1 MRKLHKYKIHSKID
15 LISKFPLRV
24 LKFKRPKWQRL
35 KDIFLQK
42 NNLGKEL
49 IDITA
54 IKNDFKVW
62 DKVNRAYKERLRSYS
77 YLSASLDNSLNIRKL
92 KKESSLKIRKD
103 LYSNLYFKNYYKP
116 CTLIWLANFFSSSFE
131 VRQKITEKSILVN
144 NKIATPNSF
153 LSKGDII
160 SIKDS
165 DVKIEKV
172 IKKFNLNY
180 SILTHVEIDYYSQ
193 EMSLVKD
200 ISDLSEEDYYLLCL
214 DYVNIQSLR

>member
-1 MRKLHKYKIHSKID
+1 MRKSHKYKIHNKIE

-24 LKFKRPKWQRL
+24 LRFKRPKWQRL

-62 DKVNRAYKERLRSYS
+62 DKINRAYKEKLRNYS
-77 YLSASLDNSLNIRKL
+77 YLSASLDNSLNLRKL
-92 KKESSLKIRKD
+92 KRESSLKIRKQ
-103 LYSNLYFKNYYKP
+103 LYSKLYFQNYYKP
-116 CTLIWLANFFSSSFE
+116 CTISWLANFFSSSFE
-131 VRQKITEKSILVN
+131 VRQKITEKSILIN
-144 NKIATPNSF
+144 NKIATTNSF

-160 SIKDS
+160 SITDS
-165 DVKIEKV
+165 NVKIEKV

-180 SILTHVEIDYYSQ
+180 SILTHIETDYYLQ
-193 EMSLVKD
+193 EIALVKN

>member
-1 MRKLHKYKIHSKID
+1 MRKSHKYKIHNKIE

-24 LKFKRPKWQRL
+24 LRFKRPKWQRL

-62 DKVNRAYKERLRSYS
+62 DKINRAYKEKLRNYS
-77 YLSASLDNSLNIRKL
+77 YLSASLDNSLNLRKL
-92 KKESSLKIRKD
+92 KKESSLKIRKQ
-103 LYSNLYFKNYYKP
+103 LYSKLYFQNYYKP
-116 CTLIWLANFFSSSFE
+116 CTISWLANLFSSSFE
-131 VRQKITEKSILVN
+131 VRQKITEKSVLIN
-144 NKIATPNSF
+144 NKIATTNSF

-160 SIKDS
+160 SITDS
-165 DVKIEKV
+165 NVKIEKV

-180 SILTHVEIDYYSQ
+180 SILTHVETDYYLQ
-193 EMSLVKD
+193 EIALVKN
-200 ISDLSEEDYYLLCL
+200 ISDLSQEDYYLLCL